1 MQTSPARMLP
11 NWRTV
16 LLSGVDFMDYSDRVV
31 TPEETVAAMWPHLP
45 SLGITRVARQTDLDR
60 IGLPVWAAF
69 RPNSRSLSGSQGK
82 GLTDAAACASAIMEA
97 AEVAVAERPQ
107 TMKIISSAE
116 DLTARRQR
124 WYDPGRLLK
133 DDATHGTSI
142 RMTWLPG
149 RDLHTSERIWVPLDA
164 VDMDGER
171 SRLKGICKTSNGLAS
186 GNTIEEA
193 IFHGLCELIERDG
206 TALASLLPLDAAL
219 ATCFAASD
227 LGDPAVDA
235 LGVTIE
241 AAGFRINLFDQTS
254 DLGVPVI
261 MAVLAP
267 IQSGPLRYLDI
278 SAGWGSHPVP
288 ARAAIRAI
296 TEAAQSRVTS
306 IASSRDDISE
316 QAFETEAN
324 DELVAQVTA
333 QPRASAPIGL
343 RRGTSLAELNSNL
356 LTALAARGCHVTVV
370 DISPPGLPFAVAKV
384 LSADLEDRDAN
395 TNWRPGWRATE
406 ILVAA

>member
-1 MQTSPARMLP
+1 MPTSPARMQP
-11 NWRTV
+11 IWRTG
-16 LLSGVDFMDYSDRVV
+16 LLSGGIDFSDYSDRVV
-31 TPEETVAAMWPHLP
+31 TPEETVAAMWPHLAD
-45 SLGITRVARQTDLDR
+45 LGITRVARQTDLDR
-60 IGLPVWAAF
+60 IGMPVWAAF

-107 TMKIISSAE
+107 TMKIISSAD

-124 WYDPGRLLK
+124 WHDPVRLLK
-133 DDATHGTSI
+133 RHSVFSTST

-149 RDLHTSERIWVPLDA
+149 RDLHSSERVWVPLDA

-219 ATCFAASD
+219 SGCFDASA
-227 LGDPAVDA
+227 LGDAAVDGLVA
-235 LGVTIE
+235 TIE
-241 AAGFRINLFDQTS
+241 AAGFRIRLFDQTS

-267 IQSGPLRYLDI
+267 IQDELRYLDI
-278 SAGWGSHPVP
+278 SAGWGSHPVA

-306 IASSRDDISE
+306 IAASRDDIGE
-316 QAFETEAN
+316 AAFHAPAN
-324 DELVAQVTA
+324 DELVAQVM
-333 QPRASAPIGL
+333 APARVPAPDGL
-343 RRGTSLAELNSNL
+343 RRGTSLAVLNTSL
-356 LTALAARGCHVTVV
+356 LGSLAVRTCRVTVV
-370 DISPPGLPFAVAKV
+370 DLSPPGLPFAVAKV
-384 LSADLEDRDAN
+384 LSSDLEDRDAN
-395 TNWRPGWRATE
+395 TNWQPGWRATQ
-406 ILVAA
+406 ILEAA